1 MVKIDKK
8 KRLLFSTCARRWR
21 ALRRPARRER
31 LSWSRRRVALLRR
44 WMRVV
49 VVTKPNAP
57 KMNGRDAD
65 QPKTRCDRVIAKNE
79 NWREKIR
86 ETNDI

>member
-8 KRLLFSTCARRWR
+8 KSLLFSTCARRWR
-21 ALRRPARRER
+21 ALIRPARRER
-31 LSWSRRRVALLRR
+31 LSWSGRRVALLRR
-44 WMRVV
+44 WMRRDK
-49 VVTKPNAP
+49 TERGQ
-57 KMNGRDAD
+57 MNGRDAD
-65 QPKTRCDRVIAKNE
+65 QPKTRCERVIAKNE